1 VSDADWVGLA
11 EAVERLRA
19 EFELARELGEGKQL
33 RFEIGDVE
41 MEFHV
46 SIRRDGGGNG
56 AVRLGVVTLGAKGSV
71 GDEHTHRLK
80 VLLHPQDDQGR
91 PAQISRD

>member
-1 VSDADWVGLA
+1 MSDADWVGLA

-19 EFELARELGEGKQL
+19 EFELAREMSEGKQL

-46 SIRRDGGGNG
+46 SVRRDGSGEGG
-56 AVRLGVVTLGAKGSV
+56 VRLGVVTLGAKGSI
-71 GDEHTHRLK
+71 GDERTHKLK
-80 VLLHPQDDQGR
+80 VLLRPQDEEGR
-91 PAQISRD
+91 PARISRD